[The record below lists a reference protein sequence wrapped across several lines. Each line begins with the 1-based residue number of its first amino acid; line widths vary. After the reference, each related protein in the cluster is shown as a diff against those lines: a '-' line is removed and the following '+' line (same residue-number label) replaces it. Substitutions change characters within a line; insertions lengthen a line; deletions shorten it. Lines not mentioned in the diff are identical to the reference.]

1 MRVLCRPAFKINSR
15 RARLHGRG
23 FNNGCCCRRTGPHQ
37 WRVSGFFRALFC
49 FHRALVGG
57 SRTATTRDLLLLRW
71 LPFLGRFSLFPFAFL
86 FFVLRVGSAPAAA
99 AARAARRQT
108 LLWSPFFTLGFVH
121 RVDSLLF
128 LIPSVASVHL
138 LLFLFLFFLLSTL
151 ASLFVKVKSGAVA
164 RAARSPD
171 WLQGKQF
178 HATFSKWPLLLLLL
192 VLQ

>member
-1 MRVLCRPAFKINSR
+1 MAAAAAVQGHTNGGFRV
-15 RARLHGRG
+15 
-23 FNNGCCCRRTGPHQ
+23 
-37 WRVSGFFRALFC
+37 FFRALFC